1 MRVEIKA
8 GLETTWE
15 KLKQYAYLHS
25 GSIIPVTLKNGEQI
39 EVEVCRDE
47 NHERFFVFKDCYKDR
62 CQMNDDWTTEG
73 GYEMSKGRKTAL
85 AFFDLLPDDLQ
96 AAIVPTKIVQVWNG
110 ERHEMEDKLFML
122 SATQVFGKN
131 GEREKQDVGDSQ
143 LDIFKRVRN
152 RVKEWNGDT
161 WFWWLRS
168 AYNAGYFSMVGYN
181 GSEDY
186 DNADS
191 TDGLVL
197 GFRI

>member
-1 MRVEIKA
+1 MKATIEIEM
-8 GLETTWE
+8 ETSWE
-15 KLKQYAYLHS
+15 KLKQYVHLRS

-47 NHERFFVFKDCYKDR
+47 NRERFFVFKDCYKDR
-62 CQMNDDWTTEG
+62 CQMNEDWNTEG

-96 AAIVPTKIVQVWNG
+96 AAIVPTKIVQVWDG
-110 ERHEMEDKLFML
+110 KRHEMEDKLFML

-143 LDIFKRVRN
+143 LDIFKRPRN

-168 AYNAGYFSMVGYN
+168 AYGAVIFSCVNSYGGEGYSGA
-181 GSEDY
+181 
-186 DNADS
+186 DN
-191 TDGLVL
+191 TLGLVL

>member
-1 MRVEIKA
+1 MKGIIKVEM
-8 GLETTWE
+8 ETSWE
-15 KLKQYAYLHS
+15 KLKQYVHLRS

-47 NHERFFVFKDCYKDR
+47 NRERFFVFKDCYKDR

-73 GYEMSKGRKTAL
+73 GYEMSEGRKTAL

-131 GEREKQDVGDSQ
+131 EEREEQDVGDSQ

-161 WFWWLRS
+161 WIWWLRS
-168 AYNAGYFSMVGYN
+168 AYNAGYFSVVNSN
-181 GSEDY
+181 GREDRY
-186 DNADS
+186 SAYS
-191 TDGLVL
+191 TYGLVL